1 MYHAIYTDQ
10 VLPLCGG
17 LSKIIRTWTVMD
29 WCTGEVILTDANGT
43 SNVQVLKLM
52 DGEGPSIDATDIVVG
67 TDTDACSFT
76 GFVNAPVITDNC
88 TGVASVQMFITGLP
102 EFDYAYDADGNVI
115 GGYLPAPGLELG
127 SATLL
132 ITATDG
138 CGNYSEAEVTITV
151 EDQTEPLPICDEITQ
166 VAVSTD
172 GTAEVFAETFDDGSY
187 DNCCLDGFDVTRM
200 DDGTFGPSV
209 IFDCADIGATT
220 QVIFRAHD
228 CFGNSNTC
236 MVEVLVE
243 DKIAPHL
250 AVPAGTDISCDDY
263 FANIAAELD
272 AGNGAILDDL
282 YGTAI
287 YGDNCDPILDYSYTY
302 SVDQCGV
309 GSITRNWTVNDASGN
324 GPVSGTQTISIYHVS
339 DWSVS
344 FPGDLDATCV
354 DGALPDFGTPTV
366 SDDACEMIA
375 ISYTDTQYDVVPDA
389 CYKIVRAWSAINW
402 CTYPDEAAVTANQ
415 VIKVTDEEAPIFD
428 VEDFTVEITEG
439 DCDVA
444 VTLPTPDVTDCSSDI
459 TIETSS
465 DLPAGEAGPG
475 TYTAN
480 YVVSDGCG
488 NFSYDVV
495 TITVI
500 DAKDPTPYVTDNL
513 VTEIMQTAM
522 TQLINVNDFD
532 IGSFDNCSDVVLS
545 YSPDV
550 TDTDIQFTC
559 DDIGDNTLEIWVT
572 DEAGNQDF
580 VTVTLTVQDN
590 MNVCGTGSLTVA
602 GALTTAEDQGIEDV
616 TVDINGGLFTQDTD
630 ETGTFGFD
638 LDAGG
643 DYSVVPS
650 LDLDA
655 SNGVTTFDIV
665 LITQHIL
672 GMNPLNDPLK
682 MIAADANNSNTVT
695 TLDVVAIRMVILQI
709 TDAFPNNTSWRFVDK
724 SHIFTDPTSPWD
736 FPEVVNI
743 NNLDQELLNV
753 DFTGIKIGDVNG
765 SAQANF
771 MSPAEARNG
780 NSFELRTM
788 DKQVSAGDEV
798 RVTLGSDA
806 TISGMQFTLEHNGLE
821 YKGME
826 AGLIRAEHIASH
838 ESALTLSWN
847 AFELKNLSNED
858 LVTLIFEAKGT
869 VQLSESLVITSSMTK
884 AEGYTEQGIESVD
897 LVFGNNKAITN
908 VLYQNVPNPFDGQ
921 TLVNFRLN
929 KAGKAQILIT
939 DVDGKLIQE
948 IEGTYPQGLNSVELD
963 RIQKAGVY
971 YYQLNT
977 DGFTATKKMIKI

>member
-1 MYHAIYTDQ
+1 M
-10 VLPLCGG
+10 
-17 LSKIIRTWTVMD
+17 
-29 WCTGEVILTDANGT
+29 
-43 SNVQVLKLM
+43 
-52 DGEGPSIDATDIVVG
+52 
-67 TDTDACSFT
+67 
-76 GFVNAPVITDNC
+76 
-88 TGVASVQMFITGLP
+88 
-102 EFDYAYDADGNVI
+102 
-115 GGYLPAPGLELG
+115 
-127 SATLL
+127 
-132 ITATDG
+132 
-138 CGNYSEAEVTITV
+138 
-151 EDQTEPLPICDEITQ
+151 
-166 VAVSTD
+166 
-172 GTAEVFAETFDDGSY
+172 
-187 DNCCLDGFDVTRM
+187 
-200 DDGTFGPSV
+200 
-209 IFDCADIGATT
+209 
-220 QVIFRAHD
+220 
-228 CFGNSNTC
+228 
-236 MVEVLVE
+236 
-243 DKIAPHL
+243 
-250 AVPAGTDISCDDY
+250 
-263 FANIAAELD
+263 
-272 AGNGAILDDL
+272 
-282 YGTAI
+282 
-287 YGDNCDPILDYSYTY
+287 
-302 SVDQCGV
+302 
-309 GSITRNWTVNDASGN
+309 
-324 GPVSGTQTISIYHVS
+324 
-339 DWSVS
+339 
-344 FPGDLDATCV
+344 
-354 DGALPDFGTPTV
+354 
-366 SDDACEMIA
+366 
-375 ISYTDTQYDVVPDA
+375 
-389 CYKIVRAWSAINW
+389 
-402 CTYPDEAAVTANQ
+402 
-415 VIKVTDEEAPIFD
+415 IKVTDDEAPIFD
-428 VEDFTVEITEG
+428 VEDFTVEITEA

-444 VTLPTPDVTDCSSDI
+444 VTLPTPDVTDCSEDI

-465 DLPAGEAGPG
+465 DLPAAEAGPG

-495 TITVI
+495 TITVV

-513 VTEIMQTAM
+513 VTEIMQTGM

-550 TDTDIQFTC
+550 TDTDVQFTC

-580 VTVTLTVQDN
+580 ATVTLTVQDN
-590 MNVCGTGSLTVA
+590 MNVCGPGSLTVA
-602 GALTTAEDQGIEDV
+602 GALTTAEDQGIEDA

-682 MIAADANNSNTVT
+682 LIAADANNSNTVT

-798 RVTLGSDA
+798 RVMLSSDA

-826 AGLIRAEHIASH
+826 GVLMGDEHIANH
-838 ESALTLSWN
+838 E
-847 AFELKNLSNED
+847 
-858 LVTLIFEAKGT
+858 
-869 VQLSESLVITSSMTK
+869 
-884 AEGYTEQGIESVD
+884 
-897 LVFGNNKAITN
+897 
-908 VLYQNVPNPFDGQ
+908 
-921 TLVNFRLN
+921 NFR
-929 KAGKAQILIT
+929 
-939 DVDGKLIQE
+939 D
-948 IEGTYPQGLNSVELD
+948 
-963 RIQKAGVY
+963 
-971 YYQLNT
+971 
-977 DGFTATKKMIKI
+977 ATNW